1 MIRITEQGT
10 VHLQGTPETLISDV
24 IMIAV
29 TAQYR
34 LQKENPLYLAVLNNQ
49 LKSVMDFSYL
59 AEADDNFEEISPAE
73 ELLRNISEES

>member
-1 MIRITEQGT
+1 MQQINLMLTERYYLLPVRKRKGVNVIKITEQGT

-34 LQKENPLYLAVLNNQ
+34 LKQENPLYLAVLN
-49 LKSVMDFSYL
+49 K
-59 AEADDNFEEISPAE
+59 
-73 ELLRNISEES
+73 

>member
-1 MIRITEQGT
+1 MISITDKGT
-10 VHLQGTPETLISDV
+10 VHLQGAPETLISDV

-34 LQKENPLYLAVLNNQ
+34 LKQESPLYLAVLNNQ

-59 AEADDNFEEISPAE
+59 AEADDSFHEISLAE
-73 ELLRNISEES
+73 ELQRNISEES

>member
-1 MIRITEQGT
+1 MIKITEQGT

-34 LQKENPLYLAVLNNQ
+34 LQSENPLYLAVLNAQ
-49 LKSVMDFSYL
+49 LKKVMDFSYL
-59 AEADDNFEEISPAE
+59 AKADGDFEEISLAE
-73 ELLRNISEES
+73 ELLRNITEES

>member
-1 MIRITEQGT
+1 MIKITEQGT

-34 LQKENPLYLAVLNNQ
+34 LKQENPLYLAVLNKQ
-49 LKSVMDFSYL
+49 LKSVMDFSLL
-59 AEADDNFEEISPAE
+59 AEADDDFQEISLAE

>member
-59 AEADDNFEEISPAE
+59 AMAE
-73 ELLRNISEES
+73 DFIA

>member
-1 MIRITEQGT
+1 MISITEQGT

-34 LQKENPLYLAVLNNQ
+34 LKKENPLYLLVLNKQ
-49 LKSVMDFSYL
+49 LESVMDFSLL
-59 AEADDNFEEISPAE
+59 AMADDNYQEISLAE
-73 ELLRNISEES
+73 ELQRNISEES